1 MNEKDLKI
9 VRVVNPYDF
18 DFDGELGARYGGRD
32 FLIPA
37 GGSLLTPLSVGEHL
51 AKHLAQAKLL
61 LDEKKRVPQP
71 GDETRKLWDDASL
84 EVVIKS
90 LLKDELTQEK
100 PVIKSEDDIMADK
113 IKELNKVAEPEEDQL
128 PDAENADGEE
138 TPEGEEGAAPVVYK
152 DKAQVI
158 AELKKRNVTFDPR
171 APKATLEALLK

>member
-51 AKHLAQAKLL
+51 AKHLAQAKIL
-61 LDEKKRVPQP
+61 LDEKKRIPQP

-84 EVVIKS
+84 QKEIQS
-90 LLKDELTQEK
+90 LMKDEMTQEK
-100 PVIKSEDDIMADK
+100 PVVKSADDIMAEK
-113 IKELNKVAEPEEDQL
+113 IKEMNKVVEPEEDQT
-128 PDAENADGEE
+128 PEAQDADEVE
-138 TPEGEEGAAPVVYK
+138 TPDGEEGADKVVYK

-158 AELKKRNVTFDPR
+158 AELKKRNITFDPR
-171 APKATLEALLK
+171 SPKATLEALLK